1 MASVH
6 RVDRTLKDGTTS
18 KRWRVRWRDPDGQP
32 RSENYNRS
40 EAAKE
45 RKRQIERQLDTGIYV
60 DPRDGKTL
68 LNDYIDDWWGTK
80 VALKPKTQDSYEGIL
95 RRKIQPIF
103 GNQPLNRIDSRDIER
118 WLADMHTNG
127 DSTSVIRQSYNL
139 LHQILQHATRHRIIA
154 RNPAQD
160 IKPPGTQPKR
170 IPRAI
175 TQAQLDRLIDT
186 VPDRYQALI
195 ATLGYTGLR
204 WAEAIGLQRRHI
216 NMLRKQLHIESTL
229 SEVNGHF
236 HRVAPKTNEE
246 RIVLLPGFL
255 VDMLAAHM
263 LEYVDGDDDAL
274 LFTLKEGQPIRGPN
288 FRRRVW
294 LPACEQV
301 GVECTIHELRH
312 TAASLMIDRDW
323 PIVSV
328 SKTLGHSSIAIT
340 VDRYGHMY
348 RDTQEA
354 LVARFDDAR
363 EAR

>member
-18 KRWRVRWRDPDGQP
+18 TRWRVRWRNTDGQP
-32 RSENYNRS
+32 RSENYNRKK
-40 EAAKE
+40 AAEE
-45 RKRQIERQLDTGIYV
+45 RKRQIEHQLDTGQYV
-60 DPRDGKTL
+60 NPHDGKTI
-68 LNDYIDDWWGTK
+68 LNDYVDGWWGTK
-80 VALKPKTQDSYEGIL
+80 VALKPKTEDSYRGLL
-95 RRKIQPIF
+95 RREIEPVF
-103 GNQPLNRIDSRDIER
+103 GKTQINRIDSHAIEQ
-118 WLADMHTNG
+118 WLIDMHTNG
-127 DSTSVIRQSYNL
+127 ASTSRIRQSYNL
-139 LHQILQHATRHRIIA
+139 LHQILDHATRHRIIA
-154 RNPAQD
+154 RNPAQG

-175 TQAQLDRLIDT
+175 KKTQLDRLINT
-186 VPDRYQALI
+186 VPDRYQTLI

-216 NMLRKQLHIESTL
+216 NMGRKQLHIESTL

-263 LEYVDGDDDAL
+263 AEYVDGDDEAL
-274 LFTLKEGQPIRGPN
+274 VFTLKEGQPIRGPN

-301 GVECTIHELRH
+301 HVECTIHELRH
-312 TAASLMIDRDW
+312 TAASLMFDLDW

-328 SKTLGHSSIAIT
+328 SKTLGHSSISVT
-340 VDRYGHMY
+340 VNRYGHMY

-363 EAR
+363 EGR